1 MIGLL
6 SRLPPSLRDT
16 ALYGGSLAWTKAL
29 TMVTLPLLTS
39 MLAPVDFARLEL
51 LSSAAELGA
60 LLAGAGLIDTA
71 YRFAGRD
78 DADGRRAMAQVIG
91 LGIAIAL
98 GCIALVVLLAPV
110 LSAGMP
116 LATSSFEII
125 LLGIAVALEA
135 LIGVPLA
142 WMRMRGRAGRYAM
155 VTVARATGQAALVV
169 AFVANGW
176 GVTGVL
182 IAGAMAA
189 VAAAFVLTLGQARA
203 TGVRMAPNAWGRLA
217 AYGLP
222 LVGGGFATFLLGTAD
237 RWLLAGSV
245 PAEALGH
252 YALAAKLAL
261 IAALLTQPFE
271 LWWYPRRIALLDAP
285 DGLAR
290 SARVVTAGVVLI
302 ALSAA
307 ATAAI
312 GPLLIQVLTPPAY
325 HPAAAFVPWLALGLA
340 LQSLGSLLNVGCYAR
355 RTGMIPMAV
364 NGVAAMVAVAGYLV
378 LIPVHGVAGAIA
390 ATLLAQTARLVLFL
404 VLSQRWVRLP
414 LSATVLVA
422 RVATCAAAGMF
433 SVSGDLAVVAIPLLV
448 LVVPAA
454 IGSGAWPCPTLSW
467 LRGVPARA

>member
-1 MIGLL
+1 MIAWL

-29 TMVTLPLLTS
+29 TMITLPLLTS
-39 MLAPVDFARLEL
+39 MLTPVDFARLEL

-71 YRFAGRD
+71 YRFAGRN

-98 GCIALVVLLAPV
+98 GCIALVVLLAPS
-110 LSAGMP
+110 LSARMP
-116 LATSSFEII
+116 LPTSSFEIT

-135 LIGVPLA
+135 MIGVPLA
-142 WMRMRGRAGRYAM
+142 WMRMRGRAGQYAI
-155 VTVARATGQAALVV
+155 VTVVRATGQAALVV

-182 IAGAMAA
+182 IGGALAA
-189 VAAAFVLTLGQARA
+189 VTAACLLTAGQARA
-203 TGVRMAPNAWGRLA
+203 TGVRMAPDAWGRLA

-271 LWWYPRRIALLDAP
+271 LWWYPRRIAVLGAP
-285 DGLAR
+285 DGLVR
-290 SARVVTAGVVLI
+290 SARVVTAGIVLI
-302 ALSAA
+302 VLSAA
-307 ATAAI
+307 ATAVI

-325 HPAAAFVPWLALGLA
+325 HPATTFVPWLALALA
-340 LQSLGSLLNVGCYAR
+340 LQSLGSLLNVGCYVR
-355 RTGMIPMAV
+355 RTGMVPMAV
-364 NGVAAMVAVAGYLV
+364 NGIAALVAVVGYLL
-378 LIPVHGVAGAIA
+378 LIPTSGVAGAIA
-390 ATLLAQTARLVLFL
+390 ATLLAQAARLVLFL

-414 LSATVLVA
+414 LSASVLVA
-422 RVATCAAAGMF
+422 PVAISVAAGIL
-433 SVSGDLAVVAIPLLV
+433 SVSSDLAVAAIPMLA

-454 IGSGAWPCPTLSW
+454 IGSRALPRPAFCWP
-467 LRGVPARA
+467 RGVSAPA